1 MNGIISWLTALP
13 LAVLYPVM
21 ALFAAVENVFPPVP
35 ADTVVALGSWL
46 AARGSGSV
54 LAAFAATWVGNV
66 AGAAA
71 MYFVG
76 RRHGAGWMQ
85 QRFPRLADGSGT
97 ARLEKMYATYGIPAL
112 IVSRFIPGLRALVP
126 PVAGALHVPP
136 AAALGAIAIAS
147 GAWYGFISY
156 IAFSAGQDWT
166 HLTALVRR
174 SGLIVA
180 AVAAALVAI
189 ALAVWFIRR
198 QKHGT
203 G

>member
-1 MNGIISWLTALP
+1 MNGIISWLTGLP
-13 LAVLYPVM
+13 LAVLYPIM
-21 ALFAAVENVFPPVP
+21 GLFAAIENVFPPVP
-35 ADTVVALGSWL
+35 ADTIVALGSWL
-46 AARGSGSV
+46 AARGAGSV
-54 LAAFAATWVGNV
+54 LVAFAATWLGNV

-76 RRHGAGWMQ
+76 RTHGAGWMQ
-85 QRFPRLADGSGT
+85 KRFPRLADGRGT
-97 ARLEKMYATYGIPAL
+97 ARLEKMYARYGIPAL

-156 IAFSAGQDWT
+156 IAFSAGHDWT
-166 HLTALVRR
+166 HLMELVRR

-180 AVAAALVAI
+180 AIASALVAI

-198 QKHGT
+198 RKHGAA
-203 G
+203 